1 MERKMSHR
9 LLGEIVEKDGRICLQ
24 NVRGN
29 AWFPLEGN
37 SGIAADFQASF
48 NTPHPSD
55 IGRRLYY
62 VGGVMQME
70 SLEQAAERRAKEKQ
84 S

>member
-1 MERKMSHR
+1 MNAPR
-9 LLGEIVEKDGRICLQ
+9 LLGEIVEKEGMICLQ

-37 SGIAADFQASF
+37 SGIAADFRESF
-48 NTPHPSD
+48 NTPQPSD

-62 VGGVMQME
+62 VRGVVQME
-70 SLEQAAERRAKEKQ
+70 SLEQAADRRAKEKQ